1 MRSQE
6 YSGADFTGA
15 DQIAMGNSNIAREE
29 VVVNLANGLHLVPCS
44 KVAELAR
51 KYTCEI
57 RIIKNTQI
65 VDAKA
70 LFDLMTLRAEQGTH
84 LSLEAEG
91 DQADEAIERLVE
103 LFEND
108 FYVDRH

>member
-1 MRSQE
+1 MERN
-6 YSGADFTGA
+6 
-15 DQIAMGNSNIAREE
+15 QIAMGHSNIAREE
-29 VVVNLANGLHLVPCS
+29 VVVNLENGLHLVPCS

-51 KYTCEI
+51 RYDCEI
-57 RIIKNTQI
+57 RIHKNDQV

-84 LSLEAEG
+84 LFLEAEG
-91 DQADEAIERLVE
+91 EHAEEAIERLVD

-108 FYVDRH
+108 FYVDRSV